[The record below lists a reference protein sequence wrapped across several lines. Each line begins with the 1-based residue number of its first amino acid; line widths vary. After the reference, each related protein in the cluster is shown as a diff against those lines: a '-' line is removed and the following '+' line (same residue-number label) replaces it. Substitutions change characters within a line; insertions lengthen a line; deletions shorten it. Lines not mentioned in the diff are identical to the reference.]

1 MSQHTIIDTPERQ
14 SIIRQKSAALSIS
27 KFMNKRD
34 SIAEIPTNPIEISNA
49 VTISDRT
56 RS

>member
-1 MSQHTIIDTPERQ
+1 MSQHTIIDTPERL
-14 SIIRQKSAALSIS
+14 SIIRQKSAALS

-34 SIAEIPTNPIEISNA
+34 SIAEIPNNPIEISNA
-49 VTISDRT
+49 VTVSDRI